1 MVRMNRFIL
10 SHESVTWRRSLEV
23 SSTAFDAQPPD
34 LPPVSLMDMGFAI
47 NCPLARHHQTGYR
60 TFTSK
65 LPYMLGT
72 Q

>member
-1 MVRMNRFIL
+1 MNRFIL

-47 NCPLARHHQTGYR
+47 NCPLDRH
-60 TFTSK
+60 
-65 LPYMLGT
+65 P
-72 Q
+72 